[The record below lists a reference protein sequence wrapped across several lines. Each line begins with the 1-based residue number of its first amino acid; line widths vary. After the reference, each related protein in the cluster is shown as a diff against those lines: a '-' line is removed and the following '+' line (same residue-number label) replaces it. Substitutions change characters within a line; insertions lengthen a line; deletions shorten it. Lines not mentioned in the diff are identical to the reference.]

1 MKADANGQ
9 IEPTGTGE
17 DKAEEPPHGFS
28 ADQEARHDGQAE
40 RGPNAE
46 DSRPFDP
53 LRSSSVNRLNRL
65 QDSVNRLNR
74 LQDSANRL
82 SRLHSSGIL
91 DSLNQLQ
98 DSLVRPQMEAA
109 NTFSSAFSQITQ
121 GLSRS
126 FSLPN
131 LFESPFTGFLR
142 SLPPLVNPKARVAEE
157 LGWVVHRTLPTTVLE
172 DASEDNLDEAIMTH
186 YKERWAEVRRE
197 IELATS
203 GYLIDEDSKE
213 TMSQILSAHEYGLY
227 RLVLQRRVMRKHAQV
242 FFFSYGPFIMGDSH
256 SFVASFKIRPRVTL

>member
-1 MKADANGQ
+1 MKADANGK

-53 LRSSSVNRLNRL
+53 LRSSSANRLNRL
-65 QDSVNRLNR
+65 QDSANRLNR

-82 SRLHSSGIL
+82 SRLQNSGILDSVLSRLQNSGILDSELSRLHSSGIL
-91 DSLNQLQ
+91 DSLTQLQ
-98 DSLVRPQMEAA
+98 DSLVRSQMEAA

-121 GLSRS
+121 GLARS

-131 LFESPFTGFLR
+131 LFESPFTGLL
-142 SLPPLVNPKARVAEE
+142 SPNPPKDRD
-157 LGWVVHRTLPTTVLE
+157 G
-172 DASEDNLDEAIMTH
+172 
-186 YKERWAEVRRE
+186 RRE
-197 IELATS
+197 DS
-203 GYLIDEDSKE
+203 GR
-213 TMSQILSAHEYGLY
+213 G
-227 RLVLQRRVMRKHAQV
+227 
-242 FFFSYGPFIMGDSH
+242 
-256 SFVASFKIRPRVTL
+256 

>member
-1 MKADANGQ
+1 MRFHPILAGSLKTTKTDKKHGSRQESHPLSDRPEIDWPCRPEYDATISFGLPFESEDSRYGKYRVKGLSELKADANGK

-82 SRLHSSGIL
+82 NRLQDSANRLNRLQDSANRLSRLQNSGILDSVLSRLHSSGIL

-98 DSLVRPQMEAA
+98 DSLVRSQMEAA

-121 GLSRS
+121 GLARS

-142 SLPPLVNPKARVAEE
+142 PRIPRSSIRRHGVSRKRN
-157 LGWVVHRTLPTTVLE
+157 LG
-172 DASEDNLDEAIMTH
+172 
-186 YKERWAEVRRE
+186 
-197 IELATS
+197 
-203 GYLIDEDSKE
+203 G
-213 TMSQILSAHEYGLY
+213 
-227 RLVLQRRVMRKHAQV
+227 
-242 FFFSYGPFIMGDSH
+242 
-256 SFVASFKIRPRVTL
+256 

>member
-1 MKADANGQ
+1 MKADANGK

-65 QDSVNRLNR
+65 QDSANRLSR
-74 LQDSANRL
+74 LQNSGILDSVL

-91 DSLNQLQ
+91 DSLNQLH
-98 DSLVRPQMEAA
+98 DSLVRSQMEAA

-121 GLSRS
+121 GLARS

-142 SLPPLVNPKARVAEE
+142 SLPPLVNPKARVART
-157 LGWVVHRTLPTTVLE
+157 WVGSSPYPANNR
-172 DASEDNLDEAIMTH
+172 A
-186 YKERWAEVRRE
+186 
-197 IELATS
+197 
-203 GYLIDEDSKE
+203 
-213 TMSQILSAHEYGLY
+213 
-227 RLVLQRRVMRKHAQV
+227 
-242 FFFSYGPFIMGDSH
+242 
-256 SFVASFKIRPRVTL
+256 